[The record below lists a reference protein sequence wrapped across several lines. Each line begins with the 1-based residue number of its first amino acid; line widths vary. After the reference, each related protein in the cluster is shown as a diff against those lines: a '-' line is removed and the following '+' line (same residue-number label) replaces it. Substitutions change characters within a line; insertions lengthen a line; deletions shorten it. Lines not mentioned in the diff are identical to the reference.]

1 MSTTDTQEA
10 REFFEE
16 RIRVQFDHD
25 PFTERAPG
33 THTIGDFIRAV
44 LAVGDEAAARR
55 FFDGYVAWLE
65 AQPNRTLPALDVARA
80 NVGWCFGEG
89 MAPERCAMWHRLTGS
104 AHPVFGTSKP
114 SPEEAFSAGLKAG
127 RKARQS

>member
-1 MSTTDTQEA
+1 MSTPRQERPA
-10 REFFEE
+10 FFEE
-16 RIRVQFDHD
+16 RIRAQFDHD

-44 LAVGDEAAARR
+44 LAVEDEADARR

-65 AQPNRTLPALDVARA
+65 AQPDCTLPALDVARA

-89 MAPERCAMWHRLTGS
+89 MAPELVAMWHRLTGS
-104 AHPVFGTSKP
+104 AHPVFGTGKP
-114 SPEEAFSAGLKAG
+114 SPEQALAAGMNAARKRG
-127 RKARQS
+127 RR

>member
-1 MSTTDTQEA
+1 MSIPTQDPRA
-10 REFFEE
+10 FFEE
-16 RIRVQFDHD
+16 RIRAQFDHD

-44 LAVGDEAAARR
+44 LAVEDEADARR

-65 AQPNRTLPALDVARA
+65 AQPDRALPALDVARA

-89 MAPERCAMWHRLTGS
+89 MSPERVAMWHRLTGS
-104 AHPVFGTSKP
+104 AHPMFGTSMP
-114 SPEEAFSAGLKAG
+114 TPEQAFAAGMKAG
-127 RKARQS
+127 RKGRKP

>member
-1 MSTTDTQEA
+1 MDTPTQEA
-10 REFFEE
+10 QAFFEQ
-16 RIRVQFDHD
+16 RIRAQFDHD
-25 PFTERAPG
+25 PSTERAPG

-44 LAVGDEAAARR
+44 LTVEDEADARR

-65 AQPNRTLPALDVARA
+65 SQPERTLPALDVARA

-89 MAPERCAMWHRLTGS
+89 MTPERVAMWHRLTGS

-114 SPEEAFSAGLKAG
+114 TPEQAFAAGMNAAG
-127 RKARQS
+127 KRVRP